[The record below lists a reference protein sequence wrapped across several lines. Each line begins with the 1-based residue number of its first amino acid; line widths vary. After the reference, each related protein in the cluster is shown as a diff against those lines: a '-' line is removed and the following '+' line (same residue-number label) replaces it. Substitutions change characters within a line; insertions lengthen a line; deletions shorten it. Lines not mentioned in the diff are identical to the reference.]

1 MSAQSQVL
9 PEQRDTR
16 PRLRRL
22 APVIAVGMTGLLAT
36 SYVALVDPESGGHYP
51 ACPTQLFFG
60 IDCPGCGGIRS
71 AHSLLRGD
79 VAAAIDYNLAALVL
93 IPLAVIALIT
103 WARRSW
109 SGITPAQS
117 MKTFQRKNR
126 WLLIGVIALVVFGVI
141 RNFIPYLGSG
151 LYPG

>member
-1 MSAQSQVL
+1 MF

-16 PRLRRL
+16 PRMRRL
-22 APVIAVGMTGLLAT
+22 APVMAVGIAAMVVSG
-36 SYVALVDPESGGHYP
+36 YVALVDPEAGGHYP
-51 ACPTQLFFG
+51 ACPTQALFG
-60 IDCPGCGGIRS
+60 VDCPGCGGIRS

-79 VAAAIDYNLAALVL
+79 FSAALDHNLAALIL
-93 IPLAVIALIT
+93 IPLSVVALVM

-117 MKTFQRKNR
+117 EQSFRRRNR
-126 WLLIGVIALVVFGVI
+126 WLLIGVIALVVFGIV

-151 LYPG
+151 LQMG